1 MAVPKYSA
9 ESPIAAI
16 LVTLLAYYLV
26 YLFTKYGALR
36 KVILMTVI
44 ILFSLP
50 GTLTGLMVNGYYEVI
65 DQVFN
70 IELYK
75 TVIPVVHMLA
85 IRFVAV
91 AFIIIWF
98 GFTQLDSDILDVASM
113 NTKSTWKTLFLV
125 LWPFTKFYITGAA
138 LVIMMFSLGELSGT
152 MMVIPPGKS
161 TLAVTIYNYLHY
173 GSSEVVAM
181 LVALIFVSIV
191 FLIGLLGFV
200 IYGKERIRS

>member
-1 MAVPKYSA
+1 
-9 ESPIAAI
+9 
-16 LVTLLAYYLV
+16 
-26 YLFTKYGALR
+26 
-36 KVILMTVI
+36 
-44 ILFSLP
+44 
-50 GTLTGLMVNGYYEVI
+50 
-65 DQVFN
+65 
-70 IELYK
+70 
-75 TVIPVVHMLA
+75 MLA

-173 GSSEVVAM
+173 GSSDVVAM
-181 LVALIFVSIV
+181 LVALIFISIV
-191 FLIGLLGFV
+191 LLIVLLGTI
-200 IYGKERIRS
+200 IYRKERIRR